1 MPSVVVT
8 SAGLAALLN
17 AEQNG
22 TLPVKI
28 AKFGLGTGNYTPTA
42 DKTALQSKFKEI
54 TALSGGAVGDN
65 VIHVTMTDAS
75 ADAYTANEVG
85 VYLEDGTLFA
95 LSSQPVGSI
104 LQKAA
109 GSQALLSLDLVLQG
123 GTGGV
128 TVSGGTNFFNPPA
141 TTTTAGVVKL
151 ASLAEITAGTDTT
164 KACTPMGVWNFV
176 KNYVASAIDSLKT
189 LLRAEIAAASLAAVP
204 IGTMLPYAGGEVP
217 EGFLLCNGAS
227 LSRTEYP
234 ELFAAIG
241 DRWGSDSSS
250 TFKLPDTHHRFFEGT
265 TVLSEIG
272 QYVQAGLPNS
282 KGRSSWQLGC
292 GGISESGSNLYY
304 DGALSVEKSGTRQC
318 APVTT
323 MVAPG
328 DITIRLDL
336 SQGNAIYSDAVT
348 TVRPEALRAYCLI
361 RYS

>member
-1 MPSVVVT
+1 
-8 SAGLAALLN
+8 
-17 AEQNG
+17 
-22 TLPVKI
+22 
-28 AKFGLGTGNYTPTA
+28 
-42 DKTALQSKFKEI
+42 
-54 TALSGGAVGDN
+54 
-65 VIHVTMTDAS
+65 MTDAS

-272 QYVQAGLPNS
+272 QYVQAGLPNTIGVVS
-282 KGRSSWQLGC
+282 DIYGGTQLSEN
-292 GGISESGSNLYY
+292 ISGVFSPSVVYGSGVGLGTQSNQFSAITLSLNSQKSNALY
-304 DGALSVEKSGTRQC
+304 GASETVQPAGLYGLSL
-318 APVTT
+318 
-323 MVAPG
+323 
-328 DITIRLDL
+328 I
-336 SQGNAIYSDAVT
+336 
-348 TVRPEALRAYCLI
+348 RAYQ
-361 RYS
+361 

>member
-22 TLPVKI
+22 ILPVKI
-28 AKFGLGTGNYTPTA
+28 TKFGLGTGNYTPTA
-42 DKTALQSKFKEI
+42 DKTSLQSKFKEI

-75 ADAYTANEVG
+75 SDAYTANEVG

-95 LSSQPVGSI
+95 LSSQPVGAI

-151 ASLAEITAGTDTT
+151 ASLDEITAGTNTT
-164 KACTPMGVWNFV
+164 KACTPMGVWKFV
-176 KNYVASAIDSLKT
+176 KNYVGSAIDSLKS
-189 LLRAEIAAASLAAVP
+189 LLQAEIAAACLAAVP

-250 TFKLPDTHHRFFEGT
+250 TFKLPDAHHRVFEGT
-265 TVLSEIG
+265 TVLSEVG
-272 QYVQAGLPNS
+272 QYIEAGLPNI
-282 KGRSSWQLGC
+282 LGA
-292 GGISESGSNLYY
+292 GVGLATNNDSEYDYSHWSGSLTPIGLAWGGYERATDQTNR
-304 DGALSVEKSGTRQC
+304 DFGTQFDFYASRS
-318 APVTT
+318 
-323 MVAPG
+323 
-328 DITIRLDL
+328 D
-336 SQGNAIYSDAVT
+336 AIYGASN
-348 TVRPEALRAYCLI
+348 TVQPQSMRSLVLVRAF
-361 RYS
+361 

>member
-272 QYVQAGLPNS
+272 QYVQAGLPNILGTVS
-282 KGRSSWQLGC
+282 GIKFKKAAPSTGCFSQDGEDFNTGISTDNPNPAQSYAWSRPDFIASRSSPIYGL
-292 GGISESGSNLYY
+292 SETVQTAS
-304 DGALSVEKSGTRQC
+304 
-318 APVTT
+318 
-323 MVAPG
+323 
-328 DITIRLDL
+328 IRTLCL
-336 SQGNAIYSDAVT
+336 V
-348 TVRPEALRAYCLI
+348 RAYQA
-361 RYS
+361 

>member
-265 TVLSEIG
+265 TVLSEEPSIRNFS
-272 QYVQAGLPNS
+272 QQLAIAGEAILPAHSNFRTLIIDFS
-282 KGRSSWQLGC
+282 KAPRCFPKWASILKLAYRITFRSNWRSLGKRFFQH
-292 GGISESGSNLYY
+292 IQTSGHS
-304 DGALSVEKSGTRQC
+304 S
-318 APVTT
+318 
-323 MVAPG
+323 
-328 DITIRLDL
+328 
-336 SQGNAIYSDAVT
+336 
-348 TVRPEALRAYCLI
+348 
-361 RYS
+361 

>member
-272 QYVQAGLPNS
+272 QYVQAGLPNI
-282 KGRSSWQLGC
+282 KGGFQAYGYNGSYELGQILTNGMFKIVVSNKNATLMNGTSAGTNDYFLDASSVNSL
-292 GGISESGSNLYY
+292 
-304 DGALSVEKSGTRQC
+304 
-318 APVTT
+318 
-323 MVAPG
+323 
-328 DITIRLDL
+328 
-336 SQGNAIYSDAVT
+336 YSDDQTGVNVNAV
-348 TVRPEALRAYCLI
+348 RGLNLI
-361 RYS
+361 RAF

>member
-28 AKFGLGTGNYTPTA
+28 TKFGLGTGNYTPTA

-75 ADAYTANEVG
+75 SDAYTANEVG

-95 LSSQPVGSI
+95 LSSQPVGAI

-151 ASLAEITAGTDTT
+151 ASLDEITAGTNTT
-164 KACTPMGVWNFV
+164 KACTPMGVWKFV

-189 LLRAEIAAASLAAVP
+189 LLRAEIAAACLAAVP
-204 IGTMLPYAGGEVP
+204 IGTMFPYAGGEVP

-250 TFKLPDTHHRFFEGT
+250 TFKLPDTHHRVFEGT
-265 TVLSEIG
+265 TVLSEVG
-272 QYVQAGLPNS
+272 KYVEAGLPNN
-282 KGRSSWQLGC
+282 W
-292 GGISESGSNLYY
+292 
-304 DGALSVEKSGTRQC
+304 GAF
-318 APVTT
+318 
-323 MVAPG
+323 
-328 DITIRLDL
+328 
-336 SQGNAIYSDAVT
+336 
-348 TVRPEALRAYCLI
+348 TVRYGFLSTANGGFIVDSQVPTNVDATPTGGDKYEVANYSAQRCNGIYGASETVQTASMRVQCLI

>member
-28 AKFGLGTGNYTPTA
+28 TKFGLGTGNYTPTA

-75 ADAYTANEVG
+75 SDAYTANEVG

-95 LSSQPVGSI
+95 LSSQPVGAI

-151 ASLAEITAGTDTT
+151 ASLDEITAGTNTT
-164 KACTPMGVWNFV
+164 KACTPMGVWKFV

-189 LLRAEIAAASLAAVP
+189 LLRAEIAAACLAAVP

-241 DRWGSDSSS
+241 DRWGSDSAS

-265 TVLSEIG
+265 TVLSEVG
-272 QYVQAGLPNS
+272 KYVEAGLPNIWGS
-282 KGRSSWQLGC
+282 LGWISSYGTTPYDDNSSALFWGKKNLGATKTQQIT
-292 GGISESGSNLYY
+292 GESSLDIYLDASRASSLYKNELNEVRVN
-304 DGALSVEKSGTRQC
+304 ALFG
-318 APVTT
+318 
-323 MVAPG
+323 
-328 DITIRLDL
+328 L
-336 SQGNAIYSDAVT
+336 N
-348 TVRPEALRAYCLI
+348 LI
-361 RYS
+361 RAF